1 MALRDRLAKSGITS
15 LIKKVKPKPKP
26 KPKPSTAITKTKP
39 ASPKVI
45 PSEMVA
51 PFVGSGK
58 VIQSTLRSIGRNPGR
73 PEGSAVTGAIR
84 AAGYGGVPAAGLYM
98 GLTGDDEKTKV
109 SPPIEKVSGLKEVN
123 DSDALKDILKQK
135 TMEIA
140 MEAGRESP
148 VFLDYVKAFPSSYME
163 KVSRDP
169 EFAKQM
175 MAGFLAMM
183 QPSEGFVPRNAI
195 SDFGQAAMEEGARQ
209 EDAMTDQEQLLAMS
223 DEDIKKL
230 QKIQAGAS
238 PIDQTAIAGAA
249 ALLAQFRKELT
260 NKKDGKLTDLNG
272 NEINLIS
279 FLAMFQQTGGDITQ
293 LAEMIVAGE

>member
-1 MALRDRLAKSGITS
+1 MALRKKVIQGIGS
-15 LIKKVKPKPKP
+15 LIKKAKPKPKP
-26 KPKPSTAITKTKP
+26 KPKPSTSISKTKTKNP
-39 ASPKVI
+39 RDSFIPVGMQPILSSGKEIAKKVASP
-45 PSEMVA
+45 
-51 PFVGSGK
+51 GK
-58 VIQSTLRSIGRNPGR
+58 YSPNVKQAIGNT
-73 PEGSAVTGAIR
+73 AV
-84 AAGYGGVPAAGLYM
+84 YGGLGAGLYGIGSM
-98 GLTGDDEKTKV
+98 LRDDDEKTKV
-109 SPPIEKVSGLKEVN
+109 SPPKEKVSGLEEVN

-195 SDFGQAAMEEGARQ
+195 ADFGQAAMAEGARQ

-238 PIDQTAIAGAA
+238 PLDQSALAGAA
-249 ALLAQFRKELT
+249 ALLAKFREELT

>member
-1 MALRDRLAKSGITS
+1 MALRDRLAKSGIAS

-58 VIQSTLRSIGRNPGR
+58 VIQSTLRSIGKNPGR

-195 SDFGQAAMEEGARQ
+195 ADFGQAAMAEEARQ
-209 EDAMTDQEQLLAMS
+209 EASTTDQEKLLAMS
-223 DEDIKKL
+223 DEDIQRL
-230 QKIQAGAS
+230 QKIQRGAT
-238 PIDQTAIAGAA
+238 PIDQTAMASAA
-249 ALLAQFRKELT
+249 ALLTQFREELT
-260 NKKDGKLTDLNG
+260 SKKDGKLTDVNG
-272 NEINLIS
+272 TEINLIS

>member
-1 MALRDRLAKSGITS
+1 MELKKKAIQGIAS

-26 KPKPSTAITKTKP
+26 KPKPSTSISKTKTKNP
-39 ASPKVI
+39 RDSFIPVGVQPILSSGKEIAKKVASP
-45 PSEMVA
+45 
-51 PFVGSGK
+51 GK
-58 VIQSTLRSIGRNPGR
+58 YSPNVKQAIGNT
-73 PEGSAVTGAIR
+73 AV
-84 AAGYGGVPAAGLYM
+84 YGGLGAGLYGIGSM
-98 GLTGDDEKTKV
+98 LRDDDEKTKV
-109 SPPIEKVSGLKEVN
+109 SSPQEKVSGLKEVN

-195 SDFGQAAMEEGARQ
+195 ADFGQAAMAEGARQ

-279 FLAMFQQTGGDITQ
+279 FLAMFQQTGGDITH

>member
-1 MALRDRLAKSGITS
+1 MALRDKLAKSGIGS
-15 LIKKVKPKPKP
+15 LIKRIKPKPKP
-26 KPKPSTAITKTKP
+26 KPKPSTSISKTKP
-39 ASPKVI
+39 RNPRDSFIPVGVQPILSSGKEIAKKVASP
-45 PSEMVA
+45 
-51 PFVGSGK
+51 GK
-58 VIQSTLRSIGRNPGR
+58 YSPNVKQAIGNT
-73 PEGSAVTGAIR
+73 AV
-84 AAGYGGVPAAGLYM
+84 YGGLGAGLYGIGSM
-98 GLTGDDEKTKV
+98 LRDDDEKTKV
-109 SPPIEKVSGLKEVN
+109 SSPKEKVSGLKEVN

-195 SDFGQAAMEEGARQ
+195 ADFGQAAMAEGARQ

>member
-1 MALRDRLAKSGITS
+1 
-15 LIKKVKPKPKP
+15 
-26 KPKPSTAITKTKP
+26 
-39 ASPKVI
+39 
-45 PSEMVA
+45 
-51 PFVGSGK
+51 
-58 VIQSTLRSIGRNPGR
+58 
-73 PEGSAVTGAIR
+73 
-84 AAGYGGVPAAGLYM
+84 
-98 GLTGDDEKTKV
+98 
-109 SPPIEKVSGLKEVN
+109 
-123 DSDALKDILKQK
+123 
-135 TMEIA
+135 

-195 SDFGQAAMEEGARQ
+195 ADFGQAAMAEGARQ